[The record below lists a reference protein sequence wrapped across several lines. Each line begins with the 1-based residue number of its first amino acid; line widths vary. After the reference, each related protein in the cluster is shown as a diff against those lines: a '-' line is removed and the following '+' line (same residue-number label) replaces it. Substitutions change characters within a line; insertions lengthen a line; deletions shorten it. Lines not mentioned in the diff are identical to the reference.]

1 MSHKIIKPEGIEL
14 IEYLNNGYAICN
26 RCGAVMRQTE
36 DPKTGCGIYICP
48 SCGLKMDEEDYEYES
63 DEEVEWTEE
72 MLDMEQGDIPP
83 ERCDTI
89 MKNQRSIYQCMGKY
103 IFAIIRSIIAARY
116 FKSEKRDWRLFSS
129 DLMRKRRVPG
139 GEKWTHGLQMIYIC
153 ILALKDTLIC
163 VLEWLRTDFIRP

>member
-63 DEEVEWTEE
+63 DEEVEW
-72 MLDMEQGDIPP
+72 
-83 ERCDTI
+83 
-89 MKNQRSIYQCMGKY
+89 NQCMGKY

>member
-83 ERCDTI
+83 AGCRACGGPYPYCTKRHVSYLMTKNIIER
-89 MKNQRSIYQCMGKY
+89 RSML
-103 IFAIIRSIIAARY
+103 RH
-116 FKSEKRDWRLFSS
+116 RLF
-129 DLMRKRRVPG
+129 LF
-139 GEKWTHGLQMIYIC
+139 GE
-153 ILALKDTLIC
+153 
-163 VLEWLRTDFIRP
+163 

>member
-83 ERCDTI
+83 AGCRACGKAKLCTA
-89 MKNQRSIYQCMGKY
+89 NSTRSTAMSARAFMG
-103 IFAIIRSIIAARY
+103 I
-116 FKSEKRDWRLFSS
+116 
-129 DLMRKRRVPG
+129 LMRNS
-139 GEKWTHGLQMIYIC
+139 
-153 ILALKDTLIC
+153 
-163 VLEWLRTDFIRP
+163 

>member
-26 RCGAVMRQTE
+26 RCGVVMRQTE

-83 ERCDTI
+83 AGCRACGGPYPYCKRHVSYLMTKNIIER
-89 MKNQRSIYQCMGKY
+89 RSML
-103 IFAIIRSIIAARY
+103 RH
-116 FKSEKRDWRLFSS
+116 RLF
-129 DLMRKRRVPG
+129 LF
-139 GEKWTHGLQMIYIC
+139 GE
-153 ILALKDTLIC
+153 
-163 VLEWLRTDFIRP
+163 